1 MLQRKQWGHGG
12 DALLGQRLRLVHNGQ
27 VLCERGV
34 VGLLHQ
40 HEIHQVLQQRRWGGG
55 LESGAL
61 AGISRSLA
69 QGHACPA
76 QLRKACW
83 LEGGETNNIDNKK
96 RAPKK

>member
-55 LESGAL
+55 GWRAAPWPGS
-61 AGISRSLA
+61 
-69 QGHACPA
+69 QGHWP
-76 QLRKACW
+76 
-83 LEGGETNNIDNKK
+83 
-96 RAPKK
+96 RAMHALLS

>member
-40 HEIHQVLQQRRWGGG
+40 HEVHQVLQQRRWGGG
-55 LESGAL
+55 VGERRPGRDLKVIGPGPCMPCSVEESLL
-61 AGISRSLA
+61 AG
-69 QGHACPA
+69 
-76 QLRKACW
+76 
-83 LEGGETNNIDNKK
+83 GGGDKQH
-96 RAPKK
+96 